1 MLTGAGGDGKAFA
14 SPTPPAMTPNMAIHT
29 FALAAVAVSVAA
41 TVCDLPPAI
50 DLSSEMGG
58 LNLLQVVQAPSHKTY
73 TFDPFMNFTL
83 KAVDHGC
90 KLQQPLSHAAL
101 NGATVR
107 WDLSSKRT
115 WPDVVTVLILGNPVR
130 LSSIPTS
137 ADVMTWRSQWVPE
150 ALQQGGVA
158 SIMLNVTEHN
168 VMLRYEAKIMVEL
181 EGEDSSQCSLQAFQK
196 HNYYWPKRKAALAAL
211 SLGR

>member
-1 MLTGAGGDGKAFA
+1 
-14 SPTPPAMTPNMAIHT
+14 MTANMAIHA

-58 LNLLQVVQAPSHKTY
+58 LNLLQVVKDPSHTNY
-73 TFDPFMNFTL
+73 TVDPFMNFTL

-90 KLQQPLSHAAL
+90 KFQHPRSHAPL

-107 WDLSSKRT
+107 WDLISRRS
-115 WPDVVTVLILGNPVR
+115 WPKEVTVMILGNPVR
-130 LSSIPTS
+130 LYGILGS
-137 ADVMTWRSQWVPE
+137 ANVTTWRSAQVPE
-150 ALQQGGVA
+150 AFQKGGVA

-168 VMLRYEAKIMVEL
+168 VMLRYEAKITVEL

-196 HNYYWPKRKAALAAL
+196 RNYYWPKRKAALAAL
-211 SLGR
+211 SFGR